1 MVNSN
6 HGHTTVVR

>member
-6 HGHTTVVR
+6 HAA